1 MQCNVSEGVKDI
13 NHVASPFTKRELTK
27 KTDGG
32 AGSNLPVNS
41 ESTLSF
47 VYSTIIRFET

>member
-1 MQCNVSEGVKDI
+1 MQCNVSEGVKDII
-13 NHVASPFTKRELTK
+13 NHVASPFTKRELSK

-41 ESTLSF
+41 ESQF
-47 VYSTIIRFET
+47 